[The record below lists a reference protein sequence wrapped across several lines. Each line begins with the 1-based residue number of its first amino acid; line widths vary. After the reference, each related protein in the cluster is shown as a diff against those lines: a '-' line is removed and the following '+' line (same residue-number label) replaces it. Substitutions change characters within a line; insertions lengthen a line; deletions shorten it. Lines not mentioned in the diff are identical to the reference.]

1 MPSAA
6 PANTGGYRLWL
17 AALAAAL
24 LIGALSSVAFV
35 PLIALFAAVALTAAV
50 ALRPREAVIAL
61 ALASPFYDLVVIRIE
76 GVADIR
82 ILEILW
88 LVAAV
93 SLFGRVWSGSETR
106 LRTPPRFFTTG
117 LWVLSV
123 WFVVTAAMSGGG
135 LRPFIESSQTVYLCV
150 VAYIVASVVA
160 GMDRADLL
168 RWLRPW
174 AVIMGLVLLASL
186 VSYVLGVDPV
196 ARTVVSLPQMSVEY
210 MRNSLLVQNAGSLN
224 VDISRLGIL
233 NLGPVGTAA
242 MLVSI
247 LAVAFSFTLT
257 DTAPAARRTA
267 YMLLIVGCAVL
278 LLTYSRAGWVLAVA
292 AAGIIILGSNH
303 RRATVAL
310 AILTIGLA
318 LVASL
323 PSVAPRI
330 EEFTDT
336 GEGSYQAHGRM
347 WVTALAMISEEPVF
361 GWGPGMYAENADRLA
376 IGTWMATDISAD
388 QPHNWVLEITAETGV
403 VGGIIAIVFTV
414 WILIWGWLHVRGA
427 PLPAFGVWVAAGCYV
442 AMNLT
447 LNAFRT
453 EMMWVWFGVLIG
465 ISAWFSSTGQ
475 RTPAEED
482 SACAS

>member
-1 MPSAA
+1 MPAAA
-6 PANTGGYRLWL
+6 PASTGGYRLWF

-24 LIGALSSVAFV
+24 LVGALSSLAFV
-35 PLIALFAAVALTAAV
+35 PLLAVFALAAVTTAV
-50 ALRPREAVIAL
+50 ALRPRDAVIAL
-61 ALASPFYDLVVIRIE
+61 ALASPFYDLVVIRID

-88 LVAAV
+88 LVAAI
-93 SLFGRVWSGSETR
+93 SLLLRVWSGSETR
-106 LRTPPRFFTTG
+106 LRKPPRFFTTG
-117 LWVLSV
+117 LLVLSI
-123 WFVVTAAMSGGG
+123 WFVLTAAMSGGG

-150 VAYIVASVVA
+150 VGYVVASVVG
-160 GMDRADLL
+160 GMEIPDLL

-174 AVIMGLVLLASL
+174 AVIMSLVLFASL
-186 VSYVLGVDPV
+186 ISYVLGVDPV
-196 ARTVVSLPQMSVEY
+196 ARTVVSLPQMTVEY
-210 MRNSLLVQNAGSLN
+210 VQNSLLVQNAGSLN

-247 LAVAFSFTLT
+247 LAITFAFTLT
-257 DTAPAARRTA
+257 DTRPAAMRAA
-267 YMLLIVGCAVL
+267 YMLLIAGGAVL

-303 RRATVAL
+303 RRATVAI

-318 LVASL
+318 VVASL
-323 PSVAPRI
+323 PSVVPRI

-347 WVTALAMISEEPVF
+347 WVTAIAMIRERPVF

-403 VGGIIAIVFTV
+403 VGGLIAIVFTV
-414 WILIWGWLHVRGA
+414 WILIWGWRHVRGA
-427 PLPAFGVWVAAGCYV
+427 PLPAFGVWVATGCYV

-453 EMMWVWFGVLIG
+453 EMMWVWFGALIG
-465 ISAWFSSTGQ
+465 ISAWFSSAGQ
-475 RTPAEED
+475 RALPRED
-482 SACAS
+482 VACAS